1 MSETRT
7 TMILKVGSKQR
18 DGFTILEVMIALTAS
33 LLLLLSLTKA
43 FKLIGDQITESQA
56 EVELSST
63 LRDSTFR
70 LREELR
76 RATAEMV
83 PAFNGTHEP
92 LTTQGYLT
100 YHEGPFTDL
109 TTVLGDIPTVG
120 ADRNYFPQSRYGDI
134 DDFLAFTA
142 RSEKGSPFVGVIPWG
157 VLEAKRLVE
166 VRKAG
171 GTYVLPAGYDPT
183 RQVPFS
189 STLAE
194 VVYWISPEWQRKADG
209 TLVYDAANGYPLFV
223 DVDNDLLPDRL
234 NLHRRVLLIRGDLSI
249 APSEAGL
256 SGSGVDDVPQILYVY
271 DGGGGTPA
279 IEPLAYAG
287 GGGVSRGYSRLFWT
301 ASDQMAIPGDP
312 RLGRSGVSPAWMTG
326 LAQLQQVMDLSLS
339 RIENSTGAVASYQY
353 GQPTHFVRAN
363 TLADVSKPE
372 NRFGAVRMPI
382 DLADAGDQQTYMPLL
397 ALCPPHPYL
406 AQDNRESIFPSQA
419 YPAATASPGP
429 GTNNQFRYGRL
440 TMKTYLRPEFNLADA
455 VHDDP
460 SHIPS
465 VASTTPAVRIGRA
478 GDDIV
483 ARDVL
488 SFDVRIFDPEAP
500 IYTGVGAD
508 GLPGSGSTDDDGD
521 SVTDGITELGWVDT
535 DDIRVGVTDPLIRDV
550 LETASTNSG
559 GGAIIFEQTDEG
571 DFVDLNYAR
580 LAGGPVMGAYFDASR
595 NGNSVTPNA
604 ARTLDL
610 VTPYSGIEVA
620 AGGSAPSDWLFPES
634 FLMSGRAV
642 TGRTTLRAAFFQS
655 TFDTWSNHYARD
667 TYDQEGQDITLGG
680 ALGLAYQMSY
690 GPYRT
695 SLQNGGSVRGEPL
708 ASRAWTST
716 TLRSN
721 YRPFASVPYVEYRG
735 GSVTSPTLRTDTTSV
750 VSDSPLDVSAPFA
763 DPLEALSISIRVYNP
778 SAGQLRQQTIVEY
791 FQ

>member
-1 MSETRT
+1 MAVAPRKATLL
-7 TMILKVGSKQR
+7 IGSKRR

-63 LRDSTFR
+63 LRDTTFR

-76 RATAEMV
+76 RATASMV
-83 PAFNGTHEP
+83 PASNGSDDP
-92 LTTQGYLT
+92 LTTDGYLT

-109 TTVLGDIPTVG
+109 TTVIGDIPVPG

-134 DDFLAFTA
+134 DDFLSFTA
-142 RSEKGSPFVGVIPWG
+142 RAEKDSPFVGVVPWG
-157 VLEAKRLVE
+157 VLEAKRRVDLLN
-166 VRKAG
+166 AG
-171 GTYVLPAGYDPT
+171 STYTVPAGYDPT
-183 RQVPFS
+183 RLMPIT

-194 VVYWISPEWQRKADG
+194 IAYWISPEWQRKADG
-209 TLVYDAANGYPLFV
+209 TLVYDTTNGYPLFV
-223 DVDNDLLPDRL
+223 DNDNDLLPDRL

-249 APSEAGL
+249 TPSEAGL
-256 SGSGVDDVPQILYVY
+256 SGSGVDDIPQLMYLH
-271 DGGGGTPA
+271 GTGA
-279 IEPLAYAG
+279 GVIEPLAYAG
-287 GGGVSRGYSRLFWT
+287 GGGVNRGHSRLFWS
-301 ASDQMAIPGDP
+301 AADQMAIPGDP
-312 RLGRSGVSPAWMTG
+312 RLGRGAVSPAWMTG
-326 LAQLQQVMDLSLS
+326 LAHLQQVMDLSIS
-339 RIENSTGAVASYQY
+339 RLENSTGSVASYQY

-363 TLADVSKPE
+363 TMADVSKPE

-382 DLADAGDQQTYMPLL
+382 DLADAGSQQTYMPLL

-406 AQDNRESIFPSQA
+406 AQNNREAIFPAQA
-419 YPAATASPGP
+419 YPATAASPGP
-429 GTNNQFRYGRL
+429 GANNQFRYGRL

-465 VASTTPAVRIGRA
+465 VASTNPAIRIGRA

-488 SFDVRIFDPEAP
+488 GFDLRIFDPEAP
-500 IYTGVGAD
+500 LYTGVGAD
-508 GLPGSGSTDDDGD
+508 GLAGAGSVDDDGS
-521 SVTDGITELGWVDT
+521 SVTDDISELGWVDS

-550 LETASTNSG
+550 LETASISSG
-559 GGAIIFEQTDEG
+559 GGSIVFEQTDQG

-580 LAGGPVMGAYFDASR
+580 LEGGPIMGAYFDASR
-595 NGNSVTPNA
+595 NGNTVTPNA

-620 AGGSAPSDWLFPES
+620 AGGAAPSDWLFPES

-642 TGRTTLRAAFFQS
+642 PSRNALRSAFFQS

-667 TYDQEGQDITLGG
+667 SYDQEGQDITIGG
-680 ALGLAYQMSY
+680 SLGLSYRSLY

-695 SLQNGGSVRGEPL
+695 SILSGSSTRTEPL
-708 ASRAWTST
+708 ASRAWTSNL
-716 TLRSN
+716 LRSN
-721 YRPFASVPYVEYRG
+721 YQPFAAVPYHEYRG
-735 GSVTSPTLRTDTTSV
+735 PSVTSPTLRTDTTSV
-750 VSDSPLDVSAPFA
+750 LSDSPLHVTAPFPN
-763 DPLEALSISIRVYNP
+763 PLEALSISVRVYD
-778 SAGQLRQQTIVEY
+778 STAGQLRQQTIVEY